1 MTETV
6 VITGASAGIGRAT
19 AELFGRRGANVVLIA
34 RGEDGLEAAADAV
47 RSAGGSALA
56 VPTDVAD
63 FDAVERAAEQAEDR
77 FGPIDVWVNVAFTS
91 VFAPFWEIKPDEFRR
106 VTEVSYLGFVH
117 GTMAALARMRPRDR
131 GTIVQVGSALGY
143 RAIPLQ
149 SAYCG
154 AKHAVNGFT
163 ESVRCELLHEGSK
176 VRITVVQMPAV
187 NTPQFSWVLS
197 RLPRHPQP
205 VPPIYQPEVA
215 AQGVVFAADHA
226 DRKEHWVGASTAGT
240 ILAQKFAAP
249 VLDRYLART
258 GFDSQQTSEPVEP
271 GRPNNLWQPVD
282 QSPGSDEG
290 AHGVFDDRAHAR
302 SAQLTVT
309 ERVEEAGATVR
320 RALGSLLDAARAR
333 TPQHPWSAA
342 TSQPTEAGALTADQP
357 TRAADADGLAS
368 DADARPADAPATD
381 AGPPP
386 VDHAANLASHGTSL
400 SDPGTS
406 LADPDTAVTDHDTSV
421 TDIDPSL
428 PEPNVAAGVDEQAPS
443 VNRHSFL
450 DDIETPLA
458 DQDGRSVDYDA
469 PVADEDSSWTDQ
481 GVVPPTQVDV
491 PPGQSVVPPTQADLP
506 PGQSTASAT
515 FPDDGSAVDGTKP
528 ANGAEGTVPLRL
540 EDLSHERTDA
550 SPAEGYALPA
560 EGDGPPA
567 EGYASSN
574 EGSAQAEGYP
584 SAGEHADSGEQA
596 YQEGHAYPDEHT
608 DPAGQPSNQS

>member
-1 MTETV
+1 MREVGEDDVTGRSVYLGKGLTEAKREGRHVTETV

-34 RGEDGLEAAADAV
+34 RGEDGLAAAADAV
-47 RSAGGSALA
+47 QAAGGTALA

-63 FDAVERAAEQAEDR
+63 FDAVERATEQAEDR
-77 FGPIDVWVNVAFTS
+77 FGPIDVWVNVAFAS
-91 VFAPFWEIKPDEFRR
+91 VFAPFTEITPDEFRR
-106 VTEVSYLGFVH
+106 VTEVAYLGFVH

-240 ILAQKFAAP
+240 IMAQKFAAP

-258 GFDSQQTSEPVEP
+258 GFDSQQTGERVGP

-282 QSPGSDEG
+282 QPPGSDEG
-290 AHGVFDDRAHAR
+290 AHGVFDNRAHAR
-302 SAQLTVT
+302 SVQQTVT

-320 RALGSLLDAARAR
+320 RAVGSLLDAARAR
-333 TPQHPWSAA
+333 APQHPWSAA
-342 TSQPTEAGALTADQP
+342 TSQPTDSGALPADQQTPTADAGIP
-357 TRAADADGLAS
+357 AS
-368 DADARPADAPATD
+368 EDADAPASD
-381 AGPPP
+381 AGAPP
-386 VDHAANLASHGTSL
+386 VDHEANLAGHEA
-400 SDPGTS
+400 S

-421 TDIDPSL
+421 PDIDASL
-428 PEPNVAAGVDEQAPS
+428 PEPNVAPGVDEQAPS
-443 VNRHSFL
+443 ANRHSFL
-450 DDIETPLA
+450 DDMETPLA
-458 DQDGRSVDYDA
+458 DQDGRSAGQDA

-491 PPGQSVVPPTQADLP
+491 PPGQGAAPPTARDD
-506 PGQSTASAT
+506 AS
-515 FPDDGSAVDGTKP
+515 DDQNDGPSAEHAAP
-528 ANGAEGTVPLRL
+528 AAEGSEGAAPLRL
-540 EDLSHERTDA
+540 EDLAHERTDA
-550 SPAEGYALPA
+550 SPADGNEPQA
-560 EGDGPPA
+560 EGDGP
-567 EGYASSN
+567 
-574 EGSAQAEGYP
+574 QAE
-584 SAGEHADSGEQA
+584 HA
-596 YQEGHAYPDEHT
+596 